1 MLRFCLAA
9 ALLLSLWVSGV
20 QDFWSHDA
28 LESADI
34 VLTLDADSLDDA
46 RELIAL
52 LPHVLPS
59 LSASPAPVFSE
70 AGLHIVVTG
79 CFTPPDR
86 PPSRPICL
94 IAD

>member
-9 ALLLSLWVSGV
+9 ALLLSLWMSGA
-20 QDFWSHDA
+20 QDFWSHDV

-52 LPHVLPS
+52 LPHLLPS
-59 LSASPAPVFSE
+59 LSALPVPVFSE
-70 AGLHIVVTG
+70 TGFLLAVTG

-86 PPSRPICL
+86 PP
-94 IAD
+94 AKFV